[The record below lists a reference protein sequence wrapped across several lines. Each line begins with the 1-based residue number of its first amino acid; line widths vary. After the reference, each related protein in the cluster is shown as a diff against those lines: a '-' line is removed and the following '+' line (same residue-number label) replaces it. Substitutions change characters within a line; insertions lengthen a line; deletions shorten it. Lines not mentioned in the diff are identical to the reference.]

1 MHPLSSMV
9 TQLFIFFS
17 IIAPLTF
24 GLQATDFYVHDLP
37 LLPKETSSIRMHAG
51 LLPVNPQHNG
61 SLFFWHFEK
70 KYASD
75 KLRTVIWLNGGPG
88 CSSSIGAWME
98 IGPFRFQDQNTM
110 IENDGSWHL
119 YTNLLFVDQPVGTG
133 FSTIDTDSFIHEL
146 DEMANQ
152 FLSFLDQYIKVFPEL
167 LENDIY
173 LAGESFAG
181 QYIPYIAKAILEQR
195 SALKLRG
202 LLIGNGLIDPVTIYK
217 SYLPFAVANNLIIK
231 NSNLYD
237 RINIEVKQCEEA
249 LSKQNTF
256 TASHSKPS
264 IILLPDLLQ
273 QIPIILY
280 SGEYD
285 LLCNHWA
292 IEAMIDG
299 LIWNNGTG
307 FDFNNGTLSPKDS
320 WIVDGESA
328 GLIRSARNLTY
339 MLFYG
344 ASHMVPYDYPRR
356 SRFMLHQFIQLDLIS
371 FPDTTTRKNIEVSTR
386 LTRHIAFSV
395 LIVII
400 VILAL
405 IGLIWCFVL
414 KRHPTRLP
422 TPLNIIRELR
432 PKTSNVEQP
441 KSMACL
447 LLNDSNT
454 NLHVADS
461 ETFYRTYGLDCTMNS
476 VYSLTSSHDEPDV
489 NDLELQDMRIDDEKS
504 PTMSKMKYEQDQ
516 LSQQSIGGGSRRSL
530 QRISFPV
537 ARYNHRQLP
546 LRDSFISFMPWTSIF
561 ADRRSRHTFI
571 YSKSSVYVIPPLI
584 NRYGKRFSIAELIAA
599 GYASFYSNG
608 KRQSENFDII
618 TIYQPSPLS
627 GSRIPKINP
636 RTGGFT
642 GGMHTNYGSF
652 SSSRYEEQEINIAHN
667 SESEEDEDEEEE
679 KEENTKHYS
688 SKDSYNSDERP
699 QPPSRSRSRPRY
711 PRPSRRPGNVNES
724 S

>member
-1 MHPLSSMV
+1 MHSLSSMV

-17 IIAPLTF
+17 IIAPVTF

-37 LLPKETSSIRMHAG
+37 LLPKEASSIRMHAG

-217 SYLPFAVANNLIIK
+217 SYLPFVVANNLIVK

-237 RINIEVKQCEEA
+237 RINIEVKQCEQA
-249 LSKQNTF
+249 LSKQVHILEEACYPILQEIVENGAMNNHHKKNQEGRCFNMYDIRLDDTIPECGRNWPPELKYVTSYLRRQDVMSSIHINDKKVIWTQCSSSVQNTF
-256 TASHSKPS
+256 TAYNSKPS
-264 IILLPDLLQ
+264 IILLPNLLQ

-299 LIWNNGTG
+299 MTWNNGTG
-307 FDFNNGTLSPKDS
+307 FDSGNGTLSPKDP
-320 WIVDGESA
+320 WIVDGKSA

-356 SRFMLHQFIQLDLIS
+356 SRYMLHEFIQLDLIL
-371 FPDTTTRKNIEVSTR
+371 FPDTTTRKNTEQSTR
-386 LTRHIAFSV
+386 STRHVAIII

-454 NLHVADS
+454 NLHVTDS
-461 ETFYRTYGLDCTMNS
+461 ETF
-476 VYSLTSSHDEPDV
+476 V
-489 NDLELQDMRIDDEKS
+489 
-504 PTMSKMKYEQDQ
+504 
-516 LSQQSIGGGSRRSL
+516 
-530 QRISFPV
+530 
-537 ARYNHRQLP
+537 
-546 LRDSFISFMPWTSIF
+546 
-561 ADRRSRHTFI
+561 
-571 YSKSSVYVIPPLI
+571 
-584 NRYGKRFSIAELIAA
+584 
-599 GYASFYSNG
+599 
-608 KRQSENFDII
+608 
-618 TIYQPSPLS
+618 
-627 GSRIPKINP
+627 
-636 RTGGFT
+636 
-642 GGMHTNYGSF
+642 
-652 SSSRYEEQEINIAHN
+652 
-667 SESEEDEDEEEE
+667 
-679 KEENTKHYS
+679 
-688 SKDSYNSDERP
+688 
-699 QPPSRSRSRPRY
+699 
-711 PRPSRRPGNVNES
+711 
-724 S
+724 

>member
-1 MHPLSSMV
+1 MHSLSSMV
-9 TQLFIFFS
+9 TKLFIFFS

-37 LLPKETSSIRMHAG
+37 LLPKGASSIRMHAG

-61 SLFFWHFEK
+61 SLFFWHFDK

-146 DEMANQ
+146 DEMTNQ

-249 LSKQNTF
+249 LSKQVHILEEACYPILQEIVENGAMNNHHKKNQEGRCFNMYDIRLDDTIPECGRNWPPELKYVTSYLRRQDVKSSIHINDKKVIWTQCSSSVQNTF

-299 LIWNNGTG
+299 MIWNNGTG

-422 TPLNIIRELR
+422 TALNIIRELR

-461 ETFYRTYGLDCTMNS
+461 ETF
-476 VYSLTSSHDEPDV
+476 V
-489 NDLELQDMRIDDEKS
+489 
-504 PTMSKMKYEQDQ
+504 
-516 LSQQSIGGGSRRSL
+516 
-530 QRISFPV
+530 
-537 ARYNHRQLP
+537 
-546 LRDSFISFMPWTSIF
+546 
-561 ADRRSRHTFI
+561 
-571 YSKSSVYVIPPLI
+571 
-584 NRYGKRFSIAELIAA
+584 
-599 GYASFYSNG
+599 
-608 KRQSENFDII
+608 
-618 TIYQPSPLS
+618 
-627 GSRIPKINP
+627 
-636 RTGGFT
+636 
-642 GGMHTNYGSF
+642 
-652 SSSRYEEQEINIAHN
+652 
-667 SESEEDEDEEEE
+667 
-679 KEENTKHYS
+679 
-688 SKDSYNSDERP
+688 
-699 QPPSRSRSRPRY
+699 
-711 PRPSRRPGNVNES
+711 
-724 S
+724 

>member
-1 MHPLSSMV
+1 MHSSSSMI
-9 TQLFIFFS
+9 TQLLIFFS

-37 LLPKETSSIRMHAG
+37 LLPKEASSIRMHAG

-98 IGPFRFQDQNTM
+98 IGPFRFQDENTM

-133 FSTIDTDSFIHEL
+133 FSTIDTDSFIREL

-299 LIWNNGTG
+299 MIWNNGTG

-461 ETFYRTYGLDCTMNS
+461 ETF
-476 VYSLTSSHDEPDV
+476 V
-489 NDLELQDMRIDDEKS
+489 
-504 PTMSKMKYEQDQ
+504 
-516 LSQQSIGGGSRRSL
+516 
-530 QRISFPV
+530 
-537 ARYNHRQLP
+537 
-546 LRDSFISFMPWTSIF
+546 
-561 ADRRSRHTFI
+561 
-571 YSKSSVYVIPPLI
+571 
-584 NRYGKRFSIAELIAA
+584 
-599 GYASFYSNG
+599 
-608 KRQSENFDII
+608 
-618 TIYQPSPLS
+618 
-627 GSRIPKINP
+627 
-636 RTGGFT
+636 
-642 GGMHTNYGSF
+642 
-652 SSSRYEEQEINIAHN
+652 
-667 SESEEDEDEEEE
+667 
-679 KEENTKHYS
+679 
-688 SKDSYNSDERP
+688 
-699 QPPSRSRSRPRY
+699 
-711 PRPSRRPGNVNES
+711 
-724 S
+724 